1 MLGLCRG
8 EFNLSNAEDG
18 VLSSAFMVGLLVAS
32 LTFASLAK
40 RLALSLFLCL
50 RIWTSKLSVWCRVDE
65 ISQFFVWL
73 KGWEWMELEYT
84 PPPNYRSF
92 DLFNSQFW
100 LLVCLVGKIVVD
112 VMVICWWIVALG
124 RVCRERMRFDVTGC
138 GVNSGNLLVNC
149 RTKQGSKKI
158 CANIVKFK
166 SLSHSWRICT
176 NKASHNKKKWYFA
189 QFYS

>member
-73 KGWEWMELEYT
+73 KG
-84 PPPNYRSF
+84 
-92 DLFNSQFW
+92 
-100 LLVCLVGKIVVD
+100 
-112 VMVICWWIVALG
+112 
-124 RVCRERMRFDVTGC
+124 
-138 GVNSGNLLVNC
+138 
-149 RTKQGSKKI
+149 
-158 CANIVKFK
+158 
-166 SLSHSWRICT
+166 
-176 NKASHNKKKWYFA
+176 
-189 QFYS
+189 